1 MRTISVTLFG
11 KINLHCI
18 KDIIPFVYA
27 DDKYE
32 EEIVVTFCSKSLK
45 NRHFWADCSKFL
57 AINKD

>member
-1 MRTISVTLFG
+1 MKSISVTLFG

-32 EEIVVTFCSKSLK
+32 EEIVVVSPSKTAISGRIVVSL
-45 NRHFWADCSKFL
+45 
-57 AINKD
+57 

>member
-1 MRTISVTLFG
+1 MKSISVTLFG

-32 EEIVVTFCSKSLK
+32 EEIV
-45 NRHFWADCSKFL
+45 
-57 AINKD
+57 AINTKKKL

>member
-1 MRTISVTLFG
+1 
-11 KINLHCI
+11 
-18 KDIIPFVYA
+18 VYA

>member
-1 MRTISVTLFG
+1 MKSISVTLFG

-32 EEIVVTFCSKSLK
+32 EEIVATFCSKSLK
-45 NRHFWADCSKFL
+45 NIPF
-57 AINKD
+57 